1 MTFVASSG
9 KMVPTGCLR
18 PGFTLRRMTVSP
30 TQNTIRSEGDLS
42 RRVARRRAELGLSLE
57 EVGKEAGIDPGYLNY
72 LEHHAEAHLSAG
84 SLVLLSMALKTTPEQ
99 LLGGHPPLRRPGAT
113 GPHPEV
119 ESLTAEQCGVHLGMA
134 EFGRLVYARARGP
147 VAIPVNYEYTEGQ
160 IVISTD
166 PDKAAWLEGLR
177 IVGFEVDRV
186 DEGMSEGWSVLVT
199 GDVRTVD
206 DPDELQRLLS
216 LGLASW
222 DDGEEHTLIA
232 ITPRQM
238 TGRVIV
244 HHAPW

>member
-1 MTFVASSG
+1 MAVSS
-9 KMVPTGCLR
+9 L
-18 PGFTLRRMTVSP
+18 
-30 TQNTIRSEGDLS
+30 QNTIRSEGDLS
-42 RRVARRRAELGLSLE
+42 RRVVRRRAELGLSLE
-57 EVGKEAGIDPGYLNY
+57 EVGKEAGIDPGYPHY

-99 LLGGHPPLRRPGAT
+99 LLGGHPPVRRPGAT

-119 ESLTAEQCGVHLGMA
+119 EPLTAEQCEVHLGMA

-160 IVISTD
+160 IVMSTD
-166 PDKAAWLEGLR
+166 PDKATWLQGLR

-199 GDVRTVD
+199 GDVRTID
-206 DPDELQRLLS
+206 DPEELQRLSS

-222 DDGEEHTLIA
+222 DDGEGHVLIA
-232 ITPRQM
+232 ITPRQI